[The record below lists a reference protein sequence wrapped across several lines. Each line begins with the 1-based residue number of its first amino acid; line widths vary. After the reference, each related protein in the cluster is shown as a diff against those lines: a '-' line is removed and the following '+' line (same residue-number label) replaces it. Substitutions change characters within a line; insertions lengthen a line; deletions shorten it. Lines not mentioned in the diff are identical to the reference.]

1 MALDTYA
8 NLQTAIAN
16 FINRDDLTT
25 LIPDF
30 ITLAESH
37 FNRSLRVPQMENSAT
52 STISAETLALPTDF
66 LAVRSMF
73 LDKNPR
79 VELDFV
85 PYGTLR
91 TQYAST
97 ATGQPQVYTIADG
110 AFYFGPAPSDSYTL
124 HMVYWQQIPALSD
137 SNTSNWLLAAHP
149 DVYLYGALTHAASYI
164 RDDSALAQYMAVTAR
179 LLEEIN
185 EDGRKRQ
192 AGASPLVARP
202 RRITWGPAPGKNV
215 W

>member
-1 MALDTYA
+1 MALSTYSE
-8 NLQTAIAN
+8 LQTSVTN
-16 FINRDDLTT
+16 FINRDDLTS

-30 ITLAESH
+30 ITLAEAH

-52 STISAETLALPTDF
+52 STLSGETLALPADF

-73 LDKNPR
+73 LDRDPR

-97 ATGQPQVYTIADG
+97 ATGMPVVYTIADG
-110 AFYFGPAPSDSYTL
+110 GFYFGPAPGDSYTL
-124 HMVYWQQIPALSD
+124 HMVYWQEIPALSV
-137 SNTSNWLLAAHP
+137 SNTSNWLLASHP
-149 DVYLYGALTHAASYI
+149 DVYLYGSLVHAASYI
-164 RDDSALAQYMAVTAR
+164 RDDSALAQYVTITER
-179 LLEEIN
+179 LLDEIN
-185 EDGRKRQ
+185 ADGRKRQ
-192 AGASPLVARP
+192 AGASPLVARD
-202 RRITWGPAPGKNV
+202 RRINWGPTSAKGV